1 MRRRLPECV
10 FKTHWEKFCFPPP
23 GAGPH
28 KGKGAYTNA
37 KDDIGGSCR
46 SSGGNYGHYRSR
58 CGLRHDPDRPTLLNR
73 QTSFSSSA
81 ESIIA
86 TGAFTA
92 GGTDISGNKVDTAT
106 FPRGTIKIAHTGTQK
121 GSFNPKTC
129 LDSVTG
135 TGTYSLSAG
144 TGAYKGIH
152 GSGTYKLSVRIVAN
166 RVAGKCSMKVKPQA
180 FQLIISASG
189 PVSLP

>member
-1 MRRRLPECV
+1 MR
-10 FKTHWEKFCFPPP
+10 KTILAVAAAAAAATM
-23 GAGPH
+23 GITGVA
-28 KGKGAYTNA
+28 AA
-37 KDDIGGSCR
+37 
-46 SSGGNYGHYRSR
+46 SGTTQTEHFSIVS
-58 CGLRHDPDRPTLLNR
+58 
-73 QTSFSSSA
+73 TSFSSSA